1 MLARARRR
9 VDAAPRG
16 GAVVRWCEGWC
27 GRGAEEVRSGMRG
40 MSGIFEWCG
49 ECEESAEVVVWS
61 GAGVELCWFLWGALW
76 W

>member
-1 MLARARRR
+1 MQRRA
-9 VDAAPRG
+9 VVRG
-16 GAVVRWCEGWC
+16 GARG
-27 GRGAEEVRSGMRG
+27 GAEEVRSGMRG

-61 GAGVELCWFLWGALW
+61 GAGVELSWFLWGALW